1 MSFAHSGKSLHVLFS
16 PQMGHIPSL
25 HHILARNSSC
35 ASVLFP
41 ENSHLDYFMLIEQ
54 FRALLILIVQTYDI
68 HLFYAVRQKWS
79 FQSLWPLGNFLCR
92 TSLCG
97 KAAEGC
103 PLEQNHSL
111 SAPPALIPCRCN
123 CTGTEVMVFDLFQGA
138 GKMQP
143 SSQTKGRALAG
154 HLQLPSAGHRMTAC
168 DVRWQKMCSEGIW
181 EVKYLLVPCA
191 HFCLLARAVVSQAW
205 VFACLLS

>member
-92 TSLCG
+92 TPLCG

-143 SSQTKGRALAG
+143 SSQREEL
-154 HLQLPSAGHRMTAC
+154 LQDTFSCHQQGTE
-168 DVRWQKMCSEGIW
+168 W
-181 EVKYLLVPCA
+181 LLVMLDGRRCA
-191 HFCLLARAVVSQAW
+191 LRGFGRWSI
-205 VFACLLS
+205 S